1 MQLAGLIAAAEAEA
15 EHNILLPA
23 AADLIWGTVSFVIL
37 LILFSKFVLPTA
49 SKLAAERADKIEG
62 GLRRAE
68 VAQQEAQ
75 RALVEYQQALSE
87 ARAEAAQIRNGA
99 QQERASIVEEA
110 RAQAAATASEIAQRA
125 TEQLASERAQVVTG
139 LQKEVGQLA
148 VELAGRIVGEV
159 LTDDAKAR
167 AAVDRFIADLER
179 AASEAGR

>member
-1 MQLAGLIAAAEAEA
+1 MQLSVLITAAEA

-37 LILFSKFVLPTA
+37 LILFSKFVLPA
-49 SKLAAERADKIEG
+49 AKKLADERAEKIEG

-68 VAQQEAQ
+68 DAQAEAK
-75 RALVEYQQALSE
+75 RALIEYQQALSE

-110 RAQAAATASEIAQRA
+110 RAQAAATASEIAHRA
-125 TEQLASERAQVVTG
+125 TEQIANERSQVVAG
-139 LQKEVGQLA
+139 LQREVGQLA
-148 VELAGRIVGEV
+148 IDLAGRIIGES
-159 LTDDAKAR
+159 LADDAKAR

-179 AASEAGR
+179 TASEAGR